1 MNNRCLINSDQAIL
15 MMSHLSRSRDGWDAE
30 LKMGVKSSRMFRY
43 FQIYKGGGGG
53 RQLTGYQD
61 TVIKKFG

>member
-53 RQLTGYQD
+53 ES
-61 TVIKKFG
+61 